1 MIHANSYVFCM
12 YVYTNNY
19 AWKHVC
25 MYVCM
30 NAELKRLTRLEGE
43 LESRNLSRDGIRQQ
57 AVGRD
62 QSHHPAHHHVER
74 SDVTCTIREGDLI
87 GVIYKKKNNCY
98 LFLK

>member
-1 MIHANSYVFCM
+1 MPTALY
-12 YVYTNNY
+12 
-19 AWKHVC
+19 VC

-87 GVIYKKKNNCY
+87 GVINKKK
-98 LFLK
+98 